1 MPALPIELIERIERE
16 KCVLFVGPEASL
28 PAAGLLGPPGPATLA
43 AEIVERLG
51 YVPHDVTLPS
61 VAQHYEIQTSRH
73 ELQDFVTRRMAD
85 VRYQP
90 TLTHHWIAA
99 LPFAVIVST
108 AYDMLLERTLRE
120 RRNGRDF
127 QFVHDEAD
135 LQAASKPYLMKLY
148 GTAEKAQ
155 SLILTEDQCNNLFE
169 QGTALM
175 AELQRLSGSN
185 SLLFVGYRL
194 EDTAFR
200 RLFWKLRSGKRHEAP
215 AAFFVQQRPPA
226 TEVSFWRQRGL
237 VTLATTAARF
247 CAELA
252 DDLSRRQGLETPP
265 APEATPPPPM
275 DEDQRRRLDQVVITL
290 LRQLGIGGTFES
302 RQQLRAAAPS
312 LDYVSQLVAEY
323 EQVSRLDAG
332 DDGGAGELS
341 LAEARNQA
349 QIHLHL
355 GHAAWTRRNYDQA
368 REQFEAA
375 IRTAPDSLDA
385 YLALHSLLAETGDK
399 EAALAYYHD
408 AISRAPDRAWL
419 PRRYTIQEVL
429 GARPLGITYRARD
442 VREERD
448 LAVTVLW
455 ESFVRDREAL
465 DQFAETM
472 ARLQHPRIP
481 SFVGPGWHGGHH
493 FLAWSY
499 ITGTVLADA
508 LQERELPVAEALT
521 VLEQVA
527 EALEYA
533 HEQGVVHRGLNPALV
548 ILTPDRGASVV
559 QFAEATLLVESGAR
573 LSRQND
579 ESDYLAPEQRAGD
592 PPSPANDIYSLGTL
606 AYRLF
611 TGRLPGSGTYVQ
623 PSVANPEAD
632 EALDVFVDTAR
643 AVDPAHRYSS
653 MASLRHELQRL
664 GHIHRA
670 GRDVALIQATHNL
683 LRRVTRW
690 MEQISGQRAL
700 TATLLLLL
708 ALILVEF
715 LTDSTTLQFIARVFV
730 LLGVNVYPA
739 SLLANLRVREMA
751 RETGFGS
758 LMHSG
763 RGLGAIFAI
772 LLTAWELWNTQWTS
786 ASTQNWQNPAGL
798 GGLPFLAPGGSFVP
812 FVLTAAILSFALTF
826 VMLLTVREAG
836 KVTKRYWRTFSAGF
850 YLMFLLWCLLL
861 LVLTVV
867 PVSYGIISVRVP

>member
-1 MPALPIELIERIERE
+1 MASLPIELIERIERE
-16 KCVLFVGPEASL
+16 ECVLFAGPEASL
-28 PAAGLLGPPGPATLA
+28 PAAGFLGPPGPATLA

-85 VRYQP
+85 PRYQP

-99 LPFAVIVST
+99 LPFPAIVST
-108 AYDMLLERTLRE
+108 AYDTLLERTLRE
-120 RRNGRDF
+120 RKNDGNFKLID
-127 QFVHDEAD
+127 DEAD
-135 LQAASKPYLMKLY
+135 LRAARRPYLIKLY
-148 GTAEKAQ
+148 GTAEKAH
-155 SLILTEDQCNNLFE
+155 SLILTEDQCNALFE
-169 QGTALM
+169 QGSELM
-175 AELQRLSGSN
+175 AELETLSARN
-185 SLLFVGYRL
+185 SLLFLGYRL

-200 RLFWKLRSGKRHEAP
+200 RLFWKLRAGKRHEAP
-215 AAFFVQQRPPA
+215 AAFFVQEQPPV
-226 TEVSFWRQRGL
+226 TEASFWRQRGL
-237 VTLATTAARF
+237 TTLETSAELF

-252 DDLSRRQGLETPP
+252 DNLSRRQGLEAPA
-265 APEATPPPPM
+265 APETTAPPPM
-275 DEDQRRRLDQVVITL
+275 DEDERRRLDHVVITL
-290 LRQLGIGGTFES
+290 LRQIGIGGTVES
-302 RQQLRAAAPS
+302 RQQLQAAASS
-312 LDYVSQLVAEY
+312 LDYVTQLVAEY
-323 EQVSRLDAG
+323 QQVSRLDVEG
-332 DDGGAGELS
+332 DGSPADLS
-341 LAEARNQA
+341 QAETRSQA

-355 GHAAWTRRNYDQA
+355 GHAAWTRRNYAQA
-368 REQFEAA
+368 RDQFEAA
-375 IRTAPDSLDA
+375 IRLAPDRLEA
-385 YLALHSLLAETGDK
+385 YFSLHSLMAETGDK
-399 EAALAYYHD
+399 EAALAYYRD
-408 AISRAPDRAWL
+408 ALTRDPDRAWL

-472 ARLQHPRIP
+472 ARLQHPRIH
-481 SFVGPGWHGGHH
+481 SFVDRGWHGGHH
-493 FLAWSY
+493 FLAWNY
-499 ITGTVLADA
+499 IKGTILADV
-508 LQERELPVAEALT
+508 LQEKELPVGEALA

-533 HEQGVVHRGLNPALV
+533 HEQGVVHRGLTPTLV
-548 ILTPDRGASVV
+548 ILTPERGASVV
-559 QFAEATLLVESGAR
+559 QFAEATLLAESGAR
-573 LSRQND
+573 FSQQHG

-592 PPSPANDIYSLGTL
+592 PPSPANDIYALGTL

-623 PSVANPEAD
+623 PSIANPEAD

-643 AVDPAHRYSS
+643 SVDPAQRYTS

-664 GHIHRA
+664 GHIHRT

-690 MEQISGQRAL
+690 MEQISGKRAL
-700 TATLLLLL
+700 YPALLVLL
-708 ALILVEF
+708 AFILVEF
-715 LTDSTTLQFIARVFV
+715 VTDSTTLHFIGRVFV
-730 LLGVNVYPA
+730 LLGANMYPA

-772 LLTAWELWNTQWTS
+772 LVTAWELWNTQWTS
-786 ASTQNWQNPAGL
+786 ASTQHWQNPAGL
-798 GGLPFLAPGGSFVP
+798 GQLPFLAPGGSFIP

-826 VMLLTVREAG
+826 VMLLTVHEAG
-836 KVTKRYWRTFSAGF
+836 KVTNRYWRTFSAGF

-861 LVLTVV
+861 LVLTVA
-867 PVSYGIISVRVP
+867 PVSYGIITVRVP